1 MKAHVSTCP
10 TTCKFLTTSPFV
22 LFGPLIAQKNGN
34 DAQNITDQKLL
45 DVQSASS
52 KEPQLWASNDVE
64 DMLEDLSAQDIL
76 GPKEDL
82 LAALE
87 RMPKS
92 VTIEAA
98 AQTKSKAPGK
108 VSLPEPSEAGK
119 VTLQGPSRGSLQAKT
134 ALPVPSQHSSQS
146 VEQVS
151 SETEAVRKVTL
162 QTQSK
167 DSSPVRS
174 AGLAPNKLLVSGVIP
189 SPTLSENLIPFK
201 TVLPTE
207 SKNATYGVSTVPPS
221 SKAAVER
228 KAVTPSM
235 SKGAAAVK
243 AAESAQI
250 QAGATGKAAVLAP
263 SNTSKTS
270 VGSPL
275 ASYKGTASYRT
286 IMPKQSEADTQGRVA
301 AWAPSK
307 DIFSSVS
314 TSSASHA
321 ARRSE
326 GLVSVKISETVP
338 SKDTSNMVSTF
349 GKYAAPAL
357 SKVEFQGLAAPPI
370 TSEAALPVKD
380 ALPTFHKDGGQVTV
394 PARVSGISSV
404 LGKKSVTT
412 ANEAQDRD
420 ARAAVPKFSISGRD
434 KGLGPVIDIA
444 PTSNKDPFLLGSKT
458 DSALGKAVALS
469 TTADGANGRPS
480 ILSQSKG
487 PVSVKDSVTLRG
499 RDTAFGVAAARAPIK
514 VTFSPSSIQI
524 EKTSPIKAEE
534 PVIVKALGPSMEPTR
549 GKATVPTKT
558 EFSGQDKFA
567 LPSPS
572 MGQAFVKDTVPTP
585 GFSEGSKL
593 PTTVKA
599 VPTLGIDAVSAAAPT
614 LLSSIGSTLRKNTIS
629 STNEATDVRAALPA
643 MTKFEVV
650 GQAAP
655 SVPGECS
662 APITG
667 ALLEKSKD
675 VFFSFASV
683 KLSGT
688 DTDSG
693 KAVTLETTECAT
705 ENKVSL
711 PEPTKFL
718 SPRQAVSSQPSEDP
732 VLFKDSVTQPG
743 RNGFLG
749 VSAKTPTRVSF
760 SGLAEPL
767 ELSDETVPVR
777 DTSSEDDSGSALSF
791 GTKQDKDAPQPGED
805 SVPEGTASPP
815 ETVKGLASAKATQP
829 TGEDLFPVKS
839 AVLTPEAT
847 PHDKTTATASDAFDQ
862 GENESDVTAK
872 DKTIQNESSAHIKT
886 LVQGESELLAQSQDF
901 LPQPSKDYATIEV
914 LPLAPCEVPPAPRE
928 LPVLGTTTVAVPEED
943 FGTVKRMASASND
956 ASNQVATEK
965 QATGEVL
972 GPEGAAFPGQNKAT
986 ALLEAKSRRDETTQ
1000 GLASMALS
1008 LCLPYL
1014 LLKSSKI

>member
-1 MKAHVSTCP
+1 
-10 TTCKFLTTSPFV
+10 
-22 LFGPLIAQKNGN
+22 
-34 DAQNITDQKLL
+34 
-45 DVQSASS
+45 
-52 KEPQLWASNDVE
+52 
-64 DMLEDLSAQDIL
+64 MLEDLSAQDIL

-119 VTLQGPSRGSLQAKT
+119 VTLQGPSRDSLQAKT
-134 ALPVPSQHSSQS
+134 ALQVPSQHSGQS
-146 VEQVS
+146 VVQVS

-174 AGLAPNKLLVSGVIP
+174 AGLAPNKLLISGVIP
-189 SPTLSENLIPFK
+189 SPTLSENLIPVK
-201 TVLPTE
+201 TVLPTQ

-228 KAVTPSM
+228 KAATPSW
-235 SKGAAAVK
+235 SKGAVAVK

-270 VGSPL
+270 VGSPF
-275 ASYKGTASYRT
+275 ASYKGTASYST
-286 IMPKQSEADTQGRVA
+286 IMPTQSEADTQGRVA

-307 DIFSSVS
+307 DIFSNVS

-357 SKVEFQGLAAPPI
+357 SKVEFQGLAAPPT

-380 ALPTFHKDGGQVTV
+380 ALPTFHKDGDQVTV

-444 PTSNKDPFLLGSKT
+444 PTSNKDPFPLGSKT

-534 PVIVKALGPSMEPTR
+534 PVIVKALGPSMEPTP

-558 EFSGQDKFA
+558 EFLGQDKFA

-599 VPTLGIDAVSAAAPT
+599 VSTLGIDAVSAAAPT

-650 GQAAP
+650 SQAAP

-683 KLSGT
+683 KQSGT

-711 PEPTKFL
+711 PESTKFL
-718 SPRQAVSSQPSEDP
+718 SPRQAVSPQPSEDP
-732 VLFKDSVTQPG
+732 VLVKDSVTQPG

-767 ELSDETVPVR
+767 ELSEETVPVR
-777 DTSSEDDSGSALSF
+777 DTSSEEDSGSALSF
-791 GTKQDKDAPQPGED
+791 GIKQDKDAPQPGED

-839 AVLTPEAT
+839 ADLTPEAT

-872 DKTIQNESSAHIKT
+872 DKTIQNESSAHITT

-914 LPLAPCEVPPAPRE
+914 LPLAPCEAPPAPRE
-928 LPVLGTTTVAVPEED
+928 LPVLGTTTVPVPEED
-943 FGTVKRMASASND
+943 FGTVKTMASASND
-956 ASNQVATEK
+956 ASNQAETEK
-965 QATGEVL
+965 PATAEVL

-1008 LCLPYL
+1008 LYLPYL

>member
-1 MKAHVSTCP
+1 MKAHESNRP
-10 TTCKFLTTSPFV
+10 TTCKFLTNSPFV

-45 DVQSASS
+45 DVQSSSS

-134 ALPVPSQHSSQS
+134 ALPVPSQHSGQS
-146 VEQVS
+146 VVQVS

-189 SPTLSENLIPFK
+189 SPTLSENLIPVK
-201 TVLPTE
+201 TVLPTQ

-286 IMPKQSEADTQGRVA
+286 IMPTQSEADTQGRVA

-349 GKYAAPAL
+349 GKYA
-357 SKVEFQGLAAPPI
+357 PPT

-380 ALPTFHKDGGQVTV
+380 TLPTFHKDGGQVTV

-434 KGLGPVIDIA
+434 KGLGPGIDIA

-514 VTFSPSSIQI
+514 VTFSQSSIQI

-549 GKATVPTKT
+549 GKATVPTKNK
-558 EFSGQDKFA
+558 FSGQDKFA

-688 DTDSG
+688 DTDTG

-718 SPRQAVSSQPSEDP
+718 SPRQAVSPQPSEDP
-732 VLFKDSVTQPG
+732 VLVKDSVTQPG

-767 ELSDETVPVR
+767 ELSEETVPVR
-777 DTSSEDDSGSALSF
+777 DTSSEEDSGSALSF
-791 GTKQDKDAPQPGED
+791 GIKQNKDAPQPGED

-839 AVLTPEAT
+839 ADLTPEAT

-914 LPLAPCEVPPAPRE
+914 LPLAPCELPPAPRE
-928 LPVLGTTTVAVPEED
+928 LPVLGTTTVPVPEED
-943 FGTVKRMASASND
+943 FGTVKTMASASND

>member
-1 MKAHVSTCP
+1 MKAHESTCP
-10 TTCKFLTTSPFV
+10 ATCKFLTNSPFV

-64 DMLEDLSAQDIL
+64 DMLEDLSAHDIL

-134 ALPVPSQHSSQS
+134 ALPVPSHHSGQS
-146 VEQVS
+146 VVQVS

-189 SPTLSENLIPFK
+189 SPTLSENLIPVK
-201 TVLPTE
+201 TVLPTQ

-221 SKAAVER
+221 SKAAAER
-228 KAVTPSM
+228 KAATPSM

-286 IMPKQSEADTQGRVA
+286 IMPTQSEADTQGRVA

-349 GKYAAPAL
+349 GKYVAPAL
-357 SKVEFQGLAAPPI
+357 SKVEFQGLAAPPT

-420 ARAAVPKFSISGRD
+420 ARAAVPKFSILGRD

-444 PTSNKDPFLLGSKT
+444 PRSNKDPFLLGSKT

-480 ILSQSKG
+480 ILSQSKC

-534 PVIVKALGPSMEPTR
+534 PVIVKA
-549 GKATVPTKT
+549 
-558 EFSGQDKFA
+558 
-567 LPSPS
+567 
-572 MGQAFVKDTVPTP
+572 
-585 GFSEGSKL
+585 
-593 PTTVKA
+593 
-599 VPTLGIDAVSAAAPT
+599 
-614 LLSSIGSTLRKNTIS
+614 
-629 STNEATDVRAALPA
+629 PA

-688 DTDSG
+688 DTNSG

-718 SPRQAVSSQPSEDP
+718 SPRQAVSPQPSEDP
-732 VLFKDSVTQPG
+732 VLVKDSVTQPG

-767 ELSDETVPVR
+767 ELSEETVPVR
-777 DTSSEDDSGSALSF
+777 DTSSEEDSGSALSF
-791 GTKQDKDAPQPGED
+791 GIKQDKDAPQPGED

-839 AVLTPEAT
+839 ADLTPEAT

-872 DKTIQNESSAHIKT
+872 YKTIQNESSAHIKT
-886 LVQGESELLAQSQDF
+886 LVQGESELLAQSQVF
-901 LPQPSKDYATIEV
+901 LPQPSKDYATIKV
-914 LPLAPCEVPPAPRE
+914 LPLAPCEVPPAPSE
-928 LPVLGTTTVAVPEED
+928 LPVLGTTTVPEED
-943 FGTVKRMASASND
+943 FGTVKTMASASND
-956 ASNQVATEK
+956 ASNQVETEK
-965 QATGEVL
+965 PATGEVL

-1000 GLASMALS
+1000 GLASNALS
-1008 LCLPYL
+1008 LYLPHL